1 MCVWGV
7 SYYSTAIRIYAVS
20 ASKYARMQT
29 HYVFI
34 LARWLECVCVCVWG
48 AKIVEGGD
56 GHKRPVSLRAII
68 SILSLA
74 YAVCM
79 FVPFRLDSSFFH
91 LLQL

>member
-1 MCVWGV
+1 MHVCKPIMF
-7 SYYSTAIRIYAVS
+7 S
-20 ASKYARMQT
+20 
-29 HYVFI
+29 F
-34 LARWLECVCVCVWG
+34 WLGDWSVCVCVWG